1 MSALKM
7 EPGYEHENRLR
18 TRKLGRLMVL
28 ILIVC
33 LAWSEYTQG
42 QSDSLSADSAYDAHT
57 LILPALGSTPET
69 GLLVGGIV
77 MYQFKPSRAD
87 LDTRSSS
94 VLFSAIYTVRK
105 QILLSMLPDIILPNE
120 QWVFNGNYFYNYFPE
135 YYWGIGPL
143 QNDAERRVVF
153 YSQLNIEQNALVQ
166 WGPDLF
172 IGPQLRWSRLYNIR
186 FETPGGERVQPPS
199 IAQTNGSAI
208 AGAGVT
214 VRWDRRNSTM
224 TPTQNFFVEIMVN
237 SYAEMLGGE
246 TQYGDLEIDTRK
258 YWDVGSEEGRSVIAT
273 QFFVQSR
280 WGDPPFWDLATLGG
294 DIIMRGYYM
303 GRYRDWNSA
312 QLQTEWR
319 QRLLGRWGMT
329 LFVSTGEVWQRW
341 NNISLERNK
350 WTVGGGLR
358 FNFNKQDP
366 TNIRLDI
373 GVGPD
378 TFGFYLQFGEA
389 F

>member
-1 MSALKM
+1 
-7 EPGYEHENRLR
+7 
-18 TRKLGRLMVL
+18 
-28 ILIVC
+28 
-33 LAWSEYTQG
+33 
-42 QSDSLSADSAYDAHT
+42 
-57 LILPALGSTPET
+57 
-69 GLLVGGIV
+69 
-77 MYQFKPSRAD
+77 
-87 LDTRSSS
+87 
-94 VLFSAIYTVRK
+94 
-105 QILLSMLPDIILPNE
+105 
-120 QWVFNGNYFYNYFPE
+120 
-135 YYWGIGPL
+135 
-143 QNDAERRVVF
+143 
-153 YSQLNIEQNALVQ
+153 
-166 WGPDLF
+166 
-172 IGPQLRWSRLYNIR
+172 
-186 FETPGGERVQPPS
+186 
-199 IAQTNGSAI
+199 
-208 AGAGVT
+208 
-214 VRWDRRNSTM
+214 M

-237 SYAEMLGGE
+237 GYAEMLGGE

-258 YWDVGSEEGRSVIAT
+258 YWDVGSKEGRSVIAT

-312 QLQTEWR
+312 QVQTEWR

-341 NNISLERNK
+341 NDISLERNK

-373 GVGPD
+373 GAGPD